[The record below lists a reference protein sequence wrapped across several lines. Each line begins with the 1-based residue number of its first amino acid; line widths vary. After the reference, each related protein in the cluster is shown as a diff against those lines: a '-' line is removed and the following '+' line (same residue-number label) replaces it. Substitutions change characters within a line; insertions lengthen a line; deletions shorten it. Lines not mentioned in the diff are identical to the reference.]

1 MKKRN
6 LYNLEQHDDC
16 VVVFR
21 TDNNYGRLGVVFDNG
36 VIRKDSKAVSNIP
49 QYIYAECM
57 KMFKIE
63 DVILKNEGE
72 FISISFKTAKSKQST
87 LYNEVSKLEFFNKEN
102 DSFAIA
108 HESKNNIIS
117 LLVSYNLTS
126 KFI

>member
-16 VVVFR
+16 VAVFR

-36 VIRKDSKAVSNIP
+36 VIRKDSKAVLNIP
-49 QYIYAECM
+49 QYIYDECM

-72 FISISFKTAKSKQST
+72 YISISFKTAKSKQST

-108 HESKNNIIS
+108 PESKNNIIS
-117 LLVSYNLTS
+117 LLVNHNLTN

>member
-36 VIRKDSKAVSNIP
+36 VIRKDSSAVLNIP

-57 KMFKIE
+57 DMLKKP
-63 DVILKNEGE
+63 DVILKDEGE
-72 FISISFKTAKSKQST
+72 YISISFKTAKSKQST

-108 HESKNNIIS
+108 PESKNNIIS
-117 LLVSYNLTS
+117 LLVSHNLTN